1 MPSYMIDGCEFC
13 GIKHIAYGKRTPY
26 TLTTLA
32 QKSSYELL
40 ITILNDM
47 KKFIRN
53 NSNDP
58 TLRESITCFCKYS
71 ILTCEEETEN
81 RRNGF
86 TDFYRVIFEGII
98 KLAGE
103 LRYLELTS
111 EFIDKV
117 NQKLWEEH
125 EELLARINVEQSEK
139 SYNAR

>member
-1 MPSYMIDGCEFC
+1 MIDRCEFC
-13 GIKHIAYGKRTPY
+13 GLKHIEYGKRTPY
-26 TLTTLA
+26 TLQSLA

-53 NSNDP
+53 NHDEP
-58 TLRESITCFCKYS
+58 TLRVSIVCFCKYS
-71 ILTCEEETEN
+71 ILACEEETEN

-86 TDFYRVIFEGII
+86 TDFYRVIFEGLI
-98 KLAGE
+98 KLTDELGE
-103 LRYLELTS
+103 YSLIS

-125 EELLARINVEQSEK
+125 EVLLARINVEQSEK
-139 SYNAR
+139 SHNAR